1 MNTSYIL
8 SIYNTDDQEVN
19 TLAAIL
25 PISPD
30 SDPIFIIKNIVRDN
44 YKGSLTETGILE
56 EIENV
61 LDEELNLY
69 YMDPATGH
77 SIEIELDQ
85 E

>member
-8 SIYNTDDQEVN
+8 SVYNTDDQEVN
-19 TLAAIL
+19 ILSAIL

-56 EIENV
+56 ETENV
-61 LDEELNLY
+61 LDEDLDLY
-69 YMDPATGH
+69 YMDHATGH
-77 SIEIELDQ
+77 SIEIEMDP

>member
-19 TLAAIL
+19 ILSAIL

-30 SDPIFIIKNIVRDN
+30 SDPIFIIKDIVRDN

-56 EIENV
+56 EIENT
-61 LDEELNLY
+61 LDEELDLY

-77 SIEIELDQ
+77 SVKIDLDQ

>member
-8 SIYNTDDQEVN
+8 SIYNTDDREVN
-19 TLAAIL
+19 ILSAIL

-56 EIENV
+56 ETENV

-77 SIEIELDQ
+77 SIRIDLDQ

>member
-19 TLAAIL
+19 ILSAIL
-25 PISPD
+25 LISPD

-44 YKGSLTETGILE
+44 YKGTLTETGILE
-56 EIENV
+56 ETENV
-61 LDEELNLY
+61 LDEELDLY

-77 SIEIELDQ
+77 SVKIYLDQ